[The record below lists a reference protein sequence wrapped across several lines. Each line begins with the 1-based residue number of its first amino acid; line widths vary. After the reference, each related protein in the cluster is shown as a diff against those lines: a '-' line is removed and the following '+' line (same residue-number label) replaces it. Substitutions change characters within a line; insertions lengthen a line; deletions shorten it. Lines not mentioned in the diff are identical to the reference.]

1 MAAPTGM
8 PEPRPTSLPQVRI
21 SVRSA
26 VLVVGGLALAVLTLR
41 ILRSAERV
49 IGWMA
54 FAAAIAMLLDPIVA
68 LLARW
73 IPRALA
79 TFLVLVLGV
88 GLTAGAVYGLVSDV
102 EKQTNRLERTL
113 PRIARDLER
122 GSRFREQ
129 FHDFEL
135 TRRTREFVQN
145 IPDVLQG
152 GSNEEAL
159 RSAPERGAAVL
170 ATIVLLLFFLAYGRR
185 GVTAVVAQIRDPER
199 REGTA
204 RVVSGAYR
212 NASRY
217 ALGTAGLAVLT
228 GAFTYV
234 VGRAAGT
241 PGPVA
246 VAVWAALW
254 SLVPVF
260 GALVGGIP
268 LVALAAVEPGR
279 GWIAVIAVLV
289 AFHVLKGLY
298 LRRRLERRTVRVG
311 PFLTAFAAVTGLE
324 LYGLGGALVW
334 IAGVTVLLAVT
345 DQIRA
350 SALPSGADGGG
361 AQEHEPV
368 G

>member
-246 VAVWAALW
+246 VAV
-254 SLVPVF
+254 
-260 GALVGGIP
+260 
-268 LVALAAVEPGR
+268 
-279 GWIAVIAVLV
+279 
-289 AFHVLKGLY
+289 HVLKGLY